1 MLARTMANVEE
12 KLGPAPRSARF
23 ITFFHVIWVILRKD
37 IRVLL
42 RQPANIAATL
52 LPPIAFLLVN
62 ALGAAAV
69 GRNPVAL
76 VTLDPGVKGQQMAQ
90 IIHSADV
97 FRITDATP
105 AQARALLNNVDVAAT
120 ITIPSDFTQRV
131 NAHQKAPIIVIV
143 NNLNLDFTNDIRRS
157 VPDSITQYYQA
168 QGEASPVKV
177 TMLETNLRHRDVEL
191 FQYNVLPT
199 ILLLLMISGLINGG
213 LSTAREWESRT
224 VKELLLSPVSRGAI
238 NAGKV
243 LAGFVVTF
251 LLGTLVLLLGY
262 ALGWTQPEGIY
273 WLSAL
278 VTIALVSLFSA
289 GLGVAIGA
297 ALRRVQVVIA
307 VSINMAIYLFF
318 LAGGIGVLA
327 FEPTW
332 LQNIAA
338 FVPLTY
344 GRHALEQAL
353 FYSASDQFALDIAVL
368 AVSAMGA
375 IVLGIISMRRGI
387 SS

>member
-1 MLARTMANVEE
+1 MFTRLIA
-12 KLGPAPRSARF
+12 
-23 ITFFHVIWVILRKD
+23 FFHATWVILRKD

-42 RQPANIAATL
+42 RQPTNIAATIV
-52 LPPIAFLLVN
+52 PPISFLLVN
-62 ALGAAAV
+62 LLGAAAV

-76 VTLDPGVKGQQMAQ
+76 VTLDQGVRGRQMMQ
-90 IIHSADV
+90 IIHNADV
-97 FRITDATP
+97 FRITDTTP
-105 AQARALLNNVDVAAT
+105 AQARVLLNDVDVAAI
-120 ITIPSDFTQRV
+120 ITIPADFTQRV
-131 NAHQKAPIIVIV
+131 NAHLNAPIDVIV
-143 NNLNLDFTNDIRRS
+143 NNLNLDFTNDIRRA
-157 VPDSITQYYQA
+157 VPDAITQFYQA
-168 QGEASPVKV
+168 QGKNSPIKV
-177 TMLETNLRHRDVEL
+177 TMQETDLRHRDVEF

-224 VKELLLSPVSRGAI
+224 VKELLLSPVPRGAI
-238 NAGKV
+238 ITGKV

-262 ALGWTQPEGIY
+262 ALGWTQPEGVY
-273 WLSAL
+273 WLSTL
-278 VTIALVSLFSA
+278 LTIALVSLFSS
-289 GLGVAIGA
+289 GLGVAVGA

-307 VSINMAIYLFF
+307 ISINVAIYLFF

-344 GRHALEQAL
+344 GRHALEQAV
-353 FYSASDQFALDIAVL
+353 FYSASDQFVLDMVVL
-368 AVSAMGA
+368 TLSSVVA
-375 IVLGIISMRRGI
+375 ISLGIFSMRRGI
-387 SS
+387 TS